1 MGTIKLNTNNRIEPI
16 VNEIDYAIE
25 EINFKIDKLDKK
37 NKKNRL
43 IIAKRLQ
50 AMNKRTVGRRK
61 YQY

>member
-1 MGTIKLNTNNRIEPI
+1 MGTIKINLNNRIEPI

-25 EINFKIDKLDKK
+25 ELNFKIDKLDKK

-50 AMNKRTVGRRK
+50 AMNKLTVGRRK

>member
-1 MGTIKLNTNNRIEPI
+1 METIKLNPNNRIEPI
-16 VNEIDYAIE
+16 VNDIDYAIE
-25 EINFKIDKLDKK
+25 ELNFKIDKLDKK

-50 AMNKRTVGRRK
+50 AMNKRTIGRQK

>member
-1 MGTIKLNTNNRIEPI
+1 MGTIKINPNNRIEPI

-25 EINFKIDKLDKK
+25 ELNFKIDKLDKK

-50 AMNKRTVGRRK
+50 AMNKLTVGRRK